1 MFFSEM
7 GLYDAAGK
15 DDREE
20 VWPAYMTVEASFLV
34 SFTVILF
41 VVVIY
46 MAFYQ
51 YDRCVLAQDL
61 YLLCFRESLL
71 REEENRTAGQEELA
85 RRQFGK
91 KYFMT
96 DRIGAEM
103 ETENDLIRYSAE
115 ASFQNRVF
123 RGSALMPGENWKLCA
138 SSSARK
144 TDPPFH
150 IRRFRRVRALLR
162 KASGAGGKHDG
173 I

>member
-1 MFFSEM
+1 MFFAKM

-15 DDREE
+15 DDRKEA
-20 VWPAYMTVEASFLV
+20 WPAYMTVEASFLV

-41 VVVIY
+41 AVVIY
-46 MAFYQ
+46 LAFYQ

-71 REEENRTAGQEELA
+71 REEENRTAV
-85 RRQFGK
+85 RC
-91 KYFMT
+91 
-96 DRIGAEM
+96 
-103 ETENDLIRYSAE
+103 SAE

-162 KASGAGGKHDG
+162 KASDAGGKHDG

>member
-1 MFFSEM
+1 MFFAKM

-15 DDREE
+15 DDRKEA
-20 VWPAYMTVEASFLV
+20 WPAYMTVEASFLV

-41 VVVIY
+41 AVVIY
-46 MAFYQ
+46 LAFYQ

-71 REEENRTAGQEELA
+71 REEENRTAGQV
-85 RRQFGK
+85 RC
-91 KYFMT
+91 
-96 DRIGAEM
+96 
-103 ETENDLIRYSAE
+103 SAE

-162 KASGAGGKHDG
+162 KASDAGGKHDG

>member
-1 MFFSEM
+1 MFCSEM
-7 GLYDAAGK
+7 GLYDAVGWDGRKRA
-15 DDREE
+15 
-20 VWPAYMTVEASFLV
+20 WPAYFTVEASFLA
-34 SFTVILF
+34 SFTVILL

-46 MAFYQ
+46 LAFYQ

-71 REEENRTAGQEELA
+71 RDKENRTAGQEELA
-85 RRQFGK
+85 QRQFGV

-96 DRIGAEM
+96 GRISAEM
-103 ETENDLIRYSAE
+103 EDVDNRIRCSAE
-115 ASFQNRVF
+115 ASFYNRVF
-123 RGSALMPGENWKLCA
+123 HGSALMPGENWELRA

-144 TDPPFH
+144 ADPPFH

>member
-1 MFFSEM
+1 MFFAKM

-15 DDREE
+15 DDRKEA
-20 VWPAYMTVEASFLV
+20 WPAYMTVEASFLV

-41 VVVIY
+41 AVVIY
-46 MAFYQ
+46 LAFYQ

-85 RRQFGK
+85 QRQFGT
-91 KYFMT
+91 KYFLA
-96 DRIGAEM
+96 DRISTK
-103 ETENDLIRYSAE
+103 TEEGDNLIRCSAE

-162 KASGAGGKHDG
+162 KASDAGGKHDG